1 MKTDQQS
8 HFLPHK
14 RYPHATRKEKEEYNK
29 QTANTK
35 DFNQTVSVTRIFKV
49 NCTCQSHLSI
59 AAFIYTPSTLLK
71 NSPFLYRLDLAPF
84 YTLHYFLLFDPFQTG
99 LFFLT
104 AVQCDRVSGGRT
116 GPGLGVSEARTKLHR
131 IMYLHFQH
139 EVITWHKKG
148 IWRHDATLLNLL
160 TEPKLHNFFFLKFGN
175 ITVKTGLPW

>member
-35 DFNQTVSVTRIFKV
+35 DSNQTVSVTRIFKV

-99 LFFLT
+99 LFFFYCCPVRSGVGRPDGSWAGCIGGSHKIAQNNVLT
-104 AVQCDRVSGGRT
+104 FPT
-116 GPGLGVSEARTKLHR
+116 
-131 IMYLHFQH
+131 
-139 EVITWHKKG
+139 
-148 IWRHDATLLNLL
+148 
-160 TEPKLHNFFFLKFGN
+160 
-175 ITVKTGLPW
+175 